1 MARRARKER
10 RGDTQSTQKE
20 SARMLRSREQPF
32 SKERSK
38 VEDNDSQE
46 GAPEFGEV
54 EIFIVS
60 SGMGQGG
67 KDLGAGPK
75 AA

>member
-1 MARRARKER
+1 M
-10 RGDTQSTQKE
+10 
-20 SARMLRSREQPF
+20 
-32 SKERSK
+32 
-38 VEDNDSQE
+38 EDNDSQE

-67 KDLGAGPK
+67 KDLGAGRPLGK
-75 AA
+75 IK

>member
-1 MARRARKER
+1 MTHSRTWLNPER
-10 RGDTQSTQKE
+10 RCENVTK
-20 SARMLRSREQPF
+20 SREQPF
-32 SKERSK
+32 SKEHSK

-46 GAPEFGEV
+46 GVPEFGEV

-67 KDLGAGPK
+67 KDLGARPK